1 MPRTSGEQNRP
12 FTASF
17 SAVSILTSIVM
28 FPKPCLLCFLLLYS
42 YNEVADY
49 MSGAPA
55 NGFHIGALYHL
66 FFRPFFSHG
75 FAFEFYTMSLVNDP
89 VHNCVGHSFV
99 ADNIIPFTHR

>member
-55 NGFHIGALYHL
+55 NGFHIGALHHL
-66 FFRPFFSHG
+66 FFRPLFSHG
-75 FAFEFYTMSLVNDP
+75 LAMYIDIILNRAEILQYWCKNFAI
-89 VHNCVGHSFV
+89 
-99 ADNIIPFTHR
+99 A